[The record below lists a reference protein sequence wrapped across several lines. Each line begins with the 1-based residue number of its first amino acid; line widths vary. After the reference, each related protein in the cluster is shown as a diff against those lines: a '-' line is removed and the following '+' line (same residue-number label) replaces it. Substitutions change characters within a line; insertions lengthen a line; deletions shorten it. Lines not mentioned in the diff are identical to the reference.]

1 MTVEPKA
8 PSVVGRFR
16 HRPRLAWERSYTA
29 FVLVV
34 VLLVVYVIQSGG
46 LNSIAAL
53 GIANVALP
61 LALAAVAE
69 TFVILTNGLD
79 LSIGSVLT
87 LGNVTLAWFAGHGHA
102 TSGIVLALAI
112 GAGAGL
118 VNGLIVT
125 YMRIAPLIATLAT
138 LSIYLGIALVIMP
151 IPLGQVGGTTPFPS
165 WLSGSTAGAIGSVP
179 VAVVWLAVMIVVGWL
194 LLRRTAFGIHLQALG
209 GSESA
214 SWEAGIRVDRI
225 RILAYV
231 ASGVCA
237 ALGGVVL
244 GGLTESGDA
253 TVGSVYLLE
262 AIAAMVIGGTS
273 LVGGVGT
280 LVGSVLGAVALSL
293 VFSVLLASGLDAN
306 YQYIVSGAVV
316 IGVLLAHSLQS
327 RLGVRAAKRSRWAPA
342 EADGSGV

>member
-1 MTVEPKA
+1 MMVAPEA
-8 PSVVGRFR
+8 PSASRKLRRRPRFR
-16 HRPRLAWERSYTA
+16 WERSYSA

-34 VLLVVYVIQSGG
+34 VLLVIFTIQNHG
-46 LNSIAAL
+46 LSNIAAL
-53 GIANVALP
+53 GFANVALP
-61 LALAAVAE
+61 LALVAVAE

-79 LSIGSVLT
+79 LSVGSIFT
-87 LGNVTLAWFAGHGHA
+87 LGNVTVAWFAGHGHA

-118 VNGLIVT
+118 LNGLIVT

-138 LSIYLGIALVIMP
+138 MSIYLGIALVIMP
-151 IPLGQVGGTTPFPS
+151 IPLGQFGDTEPFPG
-165 WLSGSTAGAIGSVP
+165 WLSSWTSGSIGSVP
-179 VAVVWLAVMIVVGWL
+179 VAVPWLVVMIVAGWL
-194 LLRRTAFGIHLQALG
+194 VLRRTAFGVYLQAIG

-231 ASGVCA
+231 ASGLCS

-244 GGLTESGDA
+244 AGLTESGDA

-262 AIAAMVIGGTS
+262 AVAAMVIGGTS

-280 LVGSVLGAVALSL
+280 LAGSVLGAIALSL
-293 VFSVLLASGLDAN
+293 VFAVLLSSGLDAN
-306 YQYIVSGAVV
+306 YQYIVSGGIV
-316 IGVLLAHSLQS
+316 IGVLLIYSIQS
-327 RLGVRAAKRSRWAPA
+327 KLGARAVKRSRWAAA
-342 EADGSGV
+342 EAEGSAI